1 MISAT
6 IRCVL
11 KRSVTRSL
19 QALCVTALL
28 GALPAQA
35 LDLVSAAESAL
46 PDDVTRGI
54 TRSASIV
61 QEQPPPK
68 GGAVRAPF
76 QLKIA
81 LKAHGGARID
91 VKSVQLIYMK
101 TPMVDLTERL
111 RAGISESG
119 ILMEGLSLPPGQHRI
134 QVRVADS
141 EGRESETVLL
151 LEVAR

>member
-1 MISAT
+1 M
-6 IRCVL
+6 
-11 KRSVTRSL
+11 
-19 QALCVTALL
+19 L
-28 GALPAQA
+28 GVSPAQA
-35 LDLVSAAESAL
+35 LDLVSSAEAAL

-68 GGAVRAPF
+68 SGPVRSPF

-81 LKAHGGARID
+81 LKAHGGSRID

-101 TPMVDLTERL
+101 TPMVDLTERV

-141 EGRESETVLL
+141 EGRESEAMVQLD
-151 LEVAR
+151 VAR